1 MFYNKNYNY
10 LAVSDLALNHWSIFG
25 EWTMNKDLI
34 LLNKANGRISYN
46 FHARDLHLVMGPAE
60 PGKSI
65 RFRILIN
72 GLPPGAMHGIDVDEL
87 GNGTVTEQRMYQ
99 LIRQVNSVSE
109 LKFEIEFLDPAIEAF
124 AFTFG

>member
-1 MFYNKNYNY
+1 
-10 LAVSDLALNHWSIFG
+10 
-25 EWTMNKDLI
+25 
-34 LLNKANGRISYN
+34 
-46 FHARDLHLVMGPAE
+46 MGPAIS
-60 PGKSI
+60 GASD

-72 GLPPGAMHGIDVDEL
+72 GLPPGVMHGTDVDEL